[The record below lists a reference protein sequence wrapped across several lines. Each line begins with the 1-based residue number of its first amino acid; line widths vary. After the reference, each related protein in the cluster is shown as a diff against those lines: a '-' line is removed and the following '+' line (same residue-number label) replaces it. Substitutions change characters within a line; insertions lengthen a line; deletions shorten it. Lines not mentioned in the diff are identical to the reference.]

1 MSDPP
6 NETTKNELNK
16 IRNSLKEIGDCKLK
30 GAIIR
35 SRVKWIEEG
44 EKSSKY
50 FYNLEKNNFVKKY
63 WKIKNKS
70 KINYYK
76 PRKIKDISERI
87 L

>member
-6 NETTKNELNK
+6 NETTENELNK
-16 IRNSLKEIGDCKLK
+16 IRSSLKEIDDYKLK

-50 FYNLEKNNFVKKY
+50 FYNLEKNKYCKK
-63 WKIKNKS
+63 
-70 KINYYK
+70 
-76 PRKIKDISERI
+76 I
-87 L
+87 LGN